1 VDSELPKEKK
11 AESAKIVKKRT
22 GLIGAIGA
30 LIDGI
35 KGFFC
40 ALLGLDDGGSPG
52 KVVMIP
58 ASGSPDINITKVE
71 KELIRMCELIAKTDK
86 NDPAFAS
93 MCKQCDDLLNDFKKQ
108 ADKVRQAKEDYEKM
122 HKDKPFWNMG
132 KNKQKYEANIGM
144 TTKKLNA
151 LRKSASK
158 ADQANKEILLYLTRY
173 ANTVKAIANHTK
185 VGDPEQ
191 VKVWNSKEAEK
202 ALTKQSKSV
211 SKHMKSALAA
221 DKKFEDET
229 SS

>member
-71 KELIRMCELIAKTDK
+71 KELIRC
-86 NDPAFAS
+86 
-93 MCKQCDDLLNDFKKQ
+93 
-108 ADKVRQAKEDYEKM
+108 
-122 HKDKPFWNMG
+122 
-132 KNKQKYEANIGM
+132 
-144 TTKKLNA
+144 
-151 LRKSASK
+151 
-158 ADQANKEILLYLTRY
+158 
-173 ANTVKAIANHTK
+173 
-185 VGDPEQ
+185 
-191 VKVWNSKEAEK
+191 
-202 ALTKQSKSV
+202 V
-211 SKHMKSALAA
+211 S
-221 DKKFEDET
+221 
-229 SS
+229 